1 MPNYI
6 LFDTPQD
13 WENLLPLTFT
23 RPVSGLRIGIWTIAE
38 KWQYYLQATISF
50 QTQEYLSKKFPLVL
64 TNDNVFINSSILPN
78 MDLVKE
84 INHLQIG
91 EGLVKEGKIIAI
103 RNGAL
108 QKDLE
113 NCKFFTPLAPI
124 SFIEKLP
131 DIFRLN
137 GQEIQ
142 ADFNQIRSKK
152 PSQKIQDK
160 YTAIYGEENIF
171 VEEGV
176 KIKASILNAENGVI
190 YLGKNSQVQ
199 EGSMIQ
205 GNFALG
211 EESVVNMGAK
221 IRNDTTIGHHSKVGG
236 EVSNCVILGFSNKG
250 HDGFLGNAVLGE
262 WCNLGADTNNS
273 NLKNNYSNVKIWNY
287 HRKEYENTGLTFCGL
302 FMGDHSKA
310 GINTMF
316 NTGTVVGVCANVFG
330 AGFPK
335 KFVPSFS
342 WGESEIFGLDKAY
355 EVAQRVMQRRNLHFD
370 EIEKEILN
378 SIWKI
383 EKPKI

>member
-23 RPVSGLRIGIWTIAE
+23 RPVAGLRVGIWTIAE
-38 KWQYYLQATISF
+38 KWEYYLGQKISF
-50 QTQEYLSKKFPLVL
+50 QTQNYLTQKFPLHL
-64 TNDNVFINSSILPN
+64 TNDNVFINSSVLPN
-78 MDLVKE
+78 VSLVAE
-84 INHLQIG
+84 IQQLQPN
-91 EGLVKEGKIIAI
+91 EGIVKEGKFVAI
-103 RNGAL
+103 RGGNL
-108 QKDLE
+108 TE
-113 NCKFFTPLAPI
+113 NLDNCRFFNPVSTFLCL
-124 SFIEKLP
+124 EKLP

-142 ADFNQIRSKK
+142 ADFNQIRSQK

-205 GNFALG
+205 GNFSLG
-211 EESVVNMGAK
+211 ANSVINMGGK
-221 IRNDTTIGHHSKVGG
+221 MRGDTTIGQHCKVGG
-236 EVSNCVILGFSNKG
+236 EVSNCVIFGFSNKA
-250 HDGFLGNAVLGE
+250 HDGFLGNSVLGE

-273 NLKNNYSNVKIWNY
+273 NLKNNYGSVKIWNY
-287 HRKEYENTGLTFCGL
+287 HQHQYENTGLTFCGL

-335 KFVPSFS
+335 KYISSFS
-342 WGESEIFGLDKAY
+342 WGENEVFGLEKAC
-355 EVAQRVMQRRNLHFD
+355 EVAQRVMQRRGLVFNEVEKNILENVWKR
-370 EIEKEILN
+370 EIK
-378 SIWKI
+378 
-383 EKPKI
+383 

>member
-1 MPNYI
+1 MKNYI

-23 RPVSGLRIGIWTIAE
+23 RPVSGLRVGIWTIAE
-38 KWQYYLQATISF
+38 KWEHYLNQKVSY
-50 QTQEYLSKKFPLVL
+50 QTQTYLSKKFSLTL

-78 MDLVKE
+78 SSLVKE
-84 INHLQIG
+84 INQLQTG
-91 EGLVKEGKIIAI
+91 EGIIKEGKLIAI
-103 RNGAL
+103 RNNSL
-108 QKDLE
+108 QDNLE
-113 NCKFFTPLAPI
+113 NCHFFNLNTQC

-142 ADFNQIRSKK
+142 SDFNEIRNNKS
-152 PSQKIQDK
+152 SQKITDK
-160 YTAIYGEENIF
+160 HTIIYNEDNVF

-176 KIKASILNAENGVI
+176 KIRASILNAENGVI

-199 EGSMIQ
+199 EGSIIQ
-205 GNFALG
+205 GNFSLG
-211 EESVVNMGAK
+211 ESSVVNMGAK
-221 IRNDTTIGHHSKVGG
+221 MRGDTTIGQHCKVGG
-236 EVSNCVILGFSNKG
+236 EISNSVIFGFSNKA
-250 HDGFLGNAVLGE
+250 HDGFLGNSVIGE

-273 NLKNNYSNVKIWNY
+273 NLKNNYGSVKIWNY
-287 HRKEYENTGLTFCGL
+287 HQQEYDNTGLTFCGL

-335 KFVPSFS
+335 KYIPSFS
-342 WGESEIFGLDKAY
+342 WGDNEVFGLEKAY
-355 EVAQRVMQRRNLHFD
+355 EVAHRVMQRRNLVFN
-370 EIEKEILN
+370 EIEKDILD
-378 SIWKI
+378 SVWKWNV
-383 EKPKI
+383 K